1 MIARLDLHF
10 HMAVNP
16 PMSLGVYARKFLR
29 STYPCV
35 DTGNAPLVGQSPNGN
50 NNDRL
55 IRASIVN

>member
-35 DTGNAPLVGQSPNGN
+35 DADTPLVGQSPNGN